1 MSKVKIKVVPFSVPI
16 CIAGSIINGKINYA
30 TYGCFGLLSPRPTT
44 YVYIGSVEPHYTN
57 TGIKENGYFSI
68 NIPSVGQM
76 QETDYV
82 GLVSGR
88 DTDKSTV
95 FKSFFG
101 SVDKAP
107 LIEECPIN
115 MLCKLTK
122 TVDLPGRDIFISEVL
137 ETYVNEECL
146 TDGEL
151 DFMKINPLL
160 ITSANGSYWELGKIV
175 GSAYKEGKTMI
186 KR

>member
-160 ITSANGSYWELGKIV
+160 FTSANGSYWELGKIV

>member
-95 FKSFFG
+95 FKSF
-101 SVDKAP
+101 SD
-107 LIEECPIN
+107 
-115 MLCKLTK
+115 
-122 TVDLPGRDIFISEVL
+122 
-137 ETYVNEECL
+137 
-146 TDGEL
+146 
-151 DFMKINPLL
+151 LL
-160 ITSANGSYWELGKIV
+160 IKHH
-175 GSAYKEGKTMI
+175 
-186 KR
+186 

>member
-1 MSKVKIKVVPFSVPI
+1 MSKVKTNVVSFSVPI

-160 ITSANGSYWELGKIV
+160 FTSANGSYWELGKIV

>member
-1 MSKVKIKVVPFSVPI
+1 
-16 CIAGSIINGKINYA
+16 
-30 TYGCFGLLSPRPTT
+30 
-44 YVYIGSVEPHYTN
+44 
-57 TGIKENGYFSI
+57 
-68 NIPSVGQM
+68 M

-88 DTDKSTV
+88 DTDKSKV

-122 TVDLPGRDIFISEVL
+122 TVDLPGRDIFIGEVL

-146 TDGEL
+146 TDGRL

-160 ITSANGSYWELGKIV
+160 FTSPDASYWELGKIV
-175 GSAYKEGKTMI
+175 GTAYKEGKTMI
-186 KR
+186 KP